1 MPMACLGFV
10 LWIRV
15 GDKKKR
21 KKERNLWY
29 STMELIANKAVLS
42 ISLVEMGVQGAVVQ
56 TWKSFIKPQ
65 KPCRLL
71 FKHKMKTQ
79 VIYFYIV
86 EILFDD
92 NHPFYFKITKILSY
106 IAGRP

>member
-1 MPMACLGFV
+1 MSGSALIKNRVEKLSLIQISYISSISDQSIAGAGISNIIRLPLLIPMACQGFV

-29 STMELIANKAVLS
+29 STMEFIAKITILS

-56 TWKSFIKPQ
+56 T
-65 KPCRLL
+65 
-71 FKHKMKTQ
+71 
-79 VIYFYIV
+79 
-86 EILFDD
+86 
-92 NHPFYFKITKILSY
+92 
-106 IAGRP
+106 